1 MSTSKRA
8 RRDAGFTLVE
18 ILIALVILSVGLLAL
33 EAMGIGAM
41 RLVNKAQRQTAL
53 TQIATSQLE
62 ESVVRLRNG
71 WAVTQGTVPVSGG
84 TMRTQLAPLGGG
96 VTQVSVTVIP
106 DADRGMISANDSIR
120 LSANVFNPPAAPV
133 AP

>member
-1 MSTSKRA
+1 MTTSKRA

-71 WAVTQGTVPVSGG
+71 WGVSQGTIPVEGG
-84 TMRTQLAPLGGG
+84 SMRTQVAALGGG
-96 VTQVSVTVIP
+96 VTAVTVTVIP
-106 DADRGMISANDSIR
+106 EADRGIIAPNDSIR